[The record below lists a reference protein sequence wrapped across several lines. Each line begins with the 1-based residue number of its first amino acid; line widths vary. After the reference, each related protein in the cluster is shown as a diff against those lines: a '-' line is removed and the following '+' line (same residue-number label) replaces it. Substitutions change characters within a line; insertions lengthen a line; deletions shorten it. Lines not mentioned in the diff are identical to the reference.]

1 MTTENKP
8 RTLEELIA
16 KHHGETV
23 EYSNAELIASL
34 IEWGRAE
41 RRAERERCAMS
52 CEKEA
57 ATLKAFIKKQSSHC
71 LQVEDQGHTGTQ
83 IACLQAQAAR
93 LRALPDIEGDA

>member
-34 IEWGRAE
+34 IDWGRAE
-41 RRAERERCAMS
+41 RRAERELCVAWL
-52 CEKEA
+52 EKEWLA
-57 ATLKAFIKKQSSHC
+57 GQPFGAVLAI
-71 LQVEDQGHTGTQ
+71 GM
-83 IACLQAQAAR
+83 
-93 LRALPDIEGDA
+93 RASLPDIEGDA